1 MRARALAFA
10 CVCFC
15 LAATLPLL
23 AADDKPGKRTG
34 EQVYQT
40 YCGSCHGGG
49 WQGAPV
55 AYDENEWKPRLEN
68 GFDAMFQNA
77 KKGMNAMPPMGTCM
91 DCTDEELRASIEEM
105 LRF

>member
-1 MRARALAFA
+1 MIVRVLVLAFI
-10 CVCFC
+10 C
-15 LAATLPLL
+15 AAAPLL
-23 AADDKPGKRTG
+23 AADNKPAQRSG
-34 EQVYQT
+34 EQLYQT

-55 AYDENEWKPRLEN
+55 AYDELEWKPRLAN
-68 GFDAMFQNA
+68 GFDAMFGNA

-91 DCTDEELRASIEEM
+91 DCTDAELRAAIDEM